1 MEVDKKYC
9 MSSFLMYRA
18 IVDETKCF
26 TKEYIP
32 SHFKVDFPR
41 IPIANS
47 FELESTM
54 KDLMKEWTADGKSA
68 LALSGGID
76 SAVLAKFMP
85 KGSKVYTFQCIVP
98 GKEVTN
104 EVPQASKYVKKC
116 GLEHEIVKIYWEDME
131 KYA

>member
-18 IVDETKCF
+18 IVDEN
-26 TKEYIP
+26 YLP
-32 SHFKVDFPR
+32 SHFKLKFPR
-41 IPIANS
+41 KAIANS
-47 FELESTM
+47 FELEDTIRN
-54 KDLMKEWTADGKSA
+54 LMKEWTDDGKSA

-104 EVPQASKYVKKC
+104 EVPQASKYVKEC
-116 GLEHEIVKIYWEDME
+116 TIVNE
-131 KYA
+131 K